1 MMPGTREGTAGRYD
15 VSHPLRMVDPML
27 LGWRCPVC
35 GSSGRVPC
43 RTCHAEL
50 SAAGRVP
57 SIDGV
62 DWCAALLSYRGVG
75 RELVARA
82 KYRNQRA
89 ALAWLGRGM
98 AELVG
103 ARAIDV
109 VTWAP
114 ANRRHVRRRGFDHGA
129 LLAKVVATCLGLPV
143 ERLLARGD
151 EAPLTGRT
159 AEERRRG
166 LTLSATRRYLGGQAV
181 LIVDDV
187 VTTGA
192 TMSAAAL
199 QLRRRGAERVYG
211 VAAAYTPAPSSRAEI
226 VINLPPRPR

>member
-1 MMPGTREGTAGRYD
+1 M
-15 VSHPLRMVDPML
+15 
-27 LGWRCPVC
+27 
-35 GSSGRVPC
+35 PC
-43 RTCHAEL
+43 RTCHAAL
-50 SAAGRVP
+50 RAAGRLP
-57 SIDGV
+57 PIDGL

-103 ARAIDV
+103 ARAVDV

-114 ANRRHVRRRGFDHGA
+114 ANRGHVRRRGFDHGA
-129 LLAKVVATCLGLPV
+129 LLAKVVGTCLGVPL
-143 ERLLARGD
+143 ERLLVRGD

-159 AEERRRG
+159 AEERRTG
-166 LTLSATRRYLGGQAV
+166 LTLSATRRYLGGQAILV
-181 LIVDDV
+181 VDDV

-192 TMSAAAL
+192 TMSAAGKH
-199 QLRRRGAERVYG
+199 LRRRGANRVFG

-226 VINLPPRPR
+226 VMNLPRPPR